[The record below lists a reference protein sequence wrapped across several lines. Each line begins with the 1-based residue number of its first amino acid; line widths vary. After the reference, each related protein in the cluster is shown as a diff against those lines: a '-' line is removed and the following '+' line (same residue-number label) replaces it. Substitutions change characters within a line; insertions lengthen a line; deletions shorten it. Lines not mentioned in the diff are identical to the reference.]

1 MPPHFP
7 ILRDQDSHHRQPSFT
22 MIIRADQTKH
32 ASRALLCSTSSPCS
46 SFHLHC
52 TARVIYIRVTYTR
65 VICAAQLTKIWYST
79 VHGRRGGRARRK
91 TQWKECDK
99 TREHTERSP
108 SPIYLSYKTRPIFF
122 RILPP
127 RFFPDPIPIL
137 IIHLFVCYTPRQGD
151 VFVSSLFIFGRTVF
165 DMIVIPYLSVLRPPL
180 NTTLGEPI
188 THFAKQL
195 TSQEMN
201 QQLIPTY
208 LSIYWGGFPLPGE
221 ATARC

>member
-1 MPPHFP
+1 M
-7 ILRDQDSHHRQPSFT
+7 LRGSQKSGTAQFMEGEGVEPGEKHNGRNVIKPGSTPSAA
-22 MIIRADQTKH
+22 RA
-32 ASRALLCSTSSPCS
+32 P
-46 SFHLHC
+46 F
-52 TARVIYIRVTYTR
+52 IYHI
-65 VICAAQLTKIWYST
+65 K
-79 VHGRRGGRARRK
+79 
-91 TQWKECDK
+91 
-99 TREHTERSP
+99 P
-108 SPIYLSYKTRPIFF
+108 SPIFF

-151 VFVSSLFIFGRTVF
+151 VFVWSLLVFAKTVF
-165 DMIVIPYLSVLRPPL
+165 DLIVIPYLSVLRPPL

-188 THFAKQL
+188 TNSAKQL

>member
-1 MPPHFP
+1 
-7 ILRDQDSHHRQPSFT
+7 

-79 VHGRRGGRARRK
+79 VHRRRGGRASRK

-108 SPIYLSYKTRPIFF
+108 SPIYLSYKT
-122 RILPP
+122 LPHLLSHPPSPLFP
-127 RFFPDPIPIL
+127 RSNSHSNHTSVRLLHAETRRCICLVSPR
-137 IIHLFVCYTPRQGD
+137 LFD
-151 VFVSSLFIFGRTVF
+151 L
-165 DMIVIPYLSVLRPPL
+165 IVIPYLSVLRPPL

-195 TSQEMN
+195 TRQEMN
-201 QQLIPTY
+201 QNGFLP
-208 LSIYWGGFPLPGE
+208 IYP
-221 ATARC
+221 